1 MKNNQ
6 EWFVADFETTSEKY
20 YIENGIT
27 KVWLYAISD
36 KNSNIIKYGNSIEDF
51 FEFINSY
58 KKNVIY
64 YFHNL
69 KFDVSFI
76 LNYLINNNYKY
87 QEKITLSDTNKFS
100 TLIGEMGE
108 FYSIKY
114 NVKKNFQITFYD
126 SLKLLPFK
134 VEKIAK
140 DFGLPILKGKINYD
154 NYEINEETLN
164 YVFNDVKIVAM
175 ALNEIKKNGMIKM
188 TTASCAYNEYSNMT
202 FYINNLFP
210 DLEKDFLVKWRGAY
224 RGGRSMVNDLHRNKI
239 LKNVKRFDINSMYP
253 YIMREMELPYGEPIK
268 CNRNEY
274 NFELYDV
281 NISFKLKKG
290 HLPCILKKGSLGFG
304 EDSYYTETEGVEN
317 LKISSIDF
325 KLLEI
330 NYDIEYLEFI
340 EILGFKTTKY
350 LFRKYIDKY
359 YEIKNREKGAK
370 KLIAKLMLNS
380 LYGKFG
386 SKPEGKTK
394 KPILVEETL
403 KFEYN
408 EKEDMKH
415 YYLPIAIAIT
425 SYAHKLLDDNIRYTG
440 IENFVYC
447 DTDSIHTL
455 GDLPKE
461 LIDNK
466 ELGKFKLEG
475 IEKTSKYIRQ
485 KCYVVKD
492 DDNFIKITCAG
503 MPENL
508 KEKAISIYNEEIFN
522 VFERGFSINGKL
534 LPKQVKGGVILK
546 ETTFQI
552 I

>member
-1 MKNNQ
+1 MKNNP
-6 EWFVADFETTSEKY
+6 EWFVADFETTTEKY

-69 KFDVSFI
+69 KFDGSFI

-114 NVKKNFQITFYD
+114 NVKKNFQITFCD

-134 VEKIAK
+134 VEKIAI
-140 DFGLPILKGKINYD
+140 DFGLPILKGKIDYD

-325 KLLEI
+325 QLLEI

-394 KPILVEETL
+394 KPILVEESL

-475 IEKTSKYIRQ
+475 IEKISKYIRQ

-492 DDNFIKITCAG
+492 EDNSIKITCAG